1 MEDNIDTKKNII
13 VDNIETEK
21 LQMEDNIETQ
31 KSQMEDNFEKQK
43 YQMQDNIE
51 TKQSQME
58 DNFETQKSQ
67 MRDNNETRKSQM
79 EENIEKQKSQM
90 EDNIETEESKME
102 VSFETECSMLDNIMQ
117 RPPSHITVAN
127 WSRKN
132 TPTEKTKSSASVI
145 SEEVDALNKYD
156 SKKKLMNNSDICE
169 NTEKVIGTGNTNLCI
184 NNESTLESICKK
196 DENEYQLASNNGEGL
211 NSKKDDQL
219 SWVVPD
225 DDTDSNVLNTSVQSM
240 KNEDT
245 KTKRSCMDCI
255 KPVQV
260 KSWKE
265 INTGDHIILSRS
277 FYDHHAIVIRV
288 IEPKDD
294 TSDKIDLELIHQ
306 TNSTMG
312 ALLDKI
318 RPLGSLA
325 KLQRKTETVDLK
337 TDIVMI
343 CKYWGSIKPSS
354 SEEVVKRAI
363 GALEVDQ
370 VGFRYDII
378 DNNCEHFA
386 SWCVTGTKLSVQIRK
401 VTIVLKIFFQLR
413 KGFRGLSDE
422 LLRNQVGYD
431 HGMLCKMCFERNK
444 KMLSVPKS
452 KVLKRDQIQK
462 GDIILYSYFKLLH
475 CSVVLDVLK
484 RKDKYIKC
492 EIAHYAFKGPF
503 TQKKIQSDILKIP
516 FNGSVSIFDY
526 SQSTEFKTY
535 DPEEVVRRA
544 RERLGEQMFSYF
556 SNDSSHFARWCK
568 LKLN

>member
-1 MEDNIDTKKNII
+1 MEDNID
-13 VDNIETEK
+13 VE
-21 LQMEDNIETQ
+21 
-31 KSQMEDNFEKQK
+31 KSQMEDSVETQK
-43 YQMQDNIE
+43 SQMQDNIE
-51 TKQSQME
+51 TE
-58 DNFETQKSQ
+58 KSL
-67 MRDNNETRKSQM
+67 
-79 EENIEKQKSQM
+79 I
-90 EDNIETEESKME
+90 EDNID
-102 VSFETECSMLDNIMQ
+102 TECSKLEYHMDMQ
-117 RPPSHITVAN
+117 RAPSHITVAK

-132 TPTEKTKSSASVI
+132 TPSKKPKSSDSVI
-145 SEEVDALNKYD
+145 SEEEDTLSRQD
-156 SKKKLMNNSDICE
+156 SKKKLE
-169 NTEKVIGTGNTNLCI
+169 TLKVCM
-184 NNESTLESICKK
+184 NNESTTDSLNTK
-196 DENEYQLASNNGEGL
+196 DENEYRLATNNDEGIK
-211 NSKKDDQL
+211 SKKGDRL
-219 SWVVPD
+219 SEGVPD
-225 DDTDSNVLNTSVQSM
+225 DDTDSNALNKSSQSI
-240 KNEDT
+240 KHEET
-245 KTKRSCMDCI
+245 VRSCMDCI

-260 KSWKE
+260 ETWKE
-265 INTGDHIILSRS
+265 INIGDHIILSRS
-277 FYDHHAIVIRV
+277 FYDHHAIVIKV

-294 TSDKIDLELIHQ
+294 TSDQIDLELIHQ

-312 ALLDKI
+312 AFWDKI

-337 TDIVMI
+337 RDIVMI

-354 SEEVVKRAI
+354 PEEVVKRAI
-363 GALEVDQ
+363 GALDVDQ

-386 SWCVTGTKLSVQIRK
+386 SWCVTGTRLSVQIRK
-401 VTIVLKIFFQLR
+401 VTIVLKIFFKLG

-422 LLRNQVGYD
+422 LLRNQVEYD
-431 HGMLCKMCFERNK
+431 HGMLCKRCFERNK
-444 KMLSVPKS
+444 KMLSVPKI
-452 KVLKRDQIQK
+452 KVLKKDQIQK

-475 CSVVLDVLK
+475 CSVVIDVLK

-503 TQKKIQSDILKIP
+503 TQKKIQSDILKVP

-535 DPEEVVRRA
+535 NPEEVVHRA